1 MGKNKMKHNQKEHS
15 KKETVECLACDEDVY
30 VGRNPKV
37 GHFVT
42 CHNCDATFQII
53 DIDPV
58 LIDWP
63 YDEDDAEYEDY
74 EDYNDDDEGYYDEDF
89 ND

>member
-1 MGKNKMKHNQKEHS
+1 MKHNQKEHS

-37 GHFVT
+37 GNFVT
-42 CHNCDATFQII
+42 CQHCDETFQII
-53 DIDPV
+53 DIDPI

-63 YDEDDAEYEDY
+63 YD
-74 EDYNDDDEGYYDEDF
+74 DDDYSDDEEGYYDD
-89 ND
+89 DYDGDDS